1 MDIVDLKVYIAELKP
16 KSTNGYQII
25 NPKLP
30 SSRYVKPFL
39 DAK

>member
-16 KSTNGYQII
+16 ESTNGYQII

-30 SSRYVKPFL
+30 KQPLCKAFL